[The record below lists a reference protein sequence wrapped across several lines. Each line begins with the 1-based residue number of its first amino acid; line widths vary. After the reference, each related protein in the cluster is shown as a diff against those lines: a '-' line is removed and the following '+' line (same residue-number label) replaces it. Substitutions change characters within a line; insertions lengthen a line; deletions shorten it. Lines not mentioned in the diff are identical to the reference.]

1 MLKRKLSLKTFFLFT
16 VMFFIFSGQT
26 SLESQMK
33 ELNRLQA
40 QLQALQSGTNPETL
54 HKDDNLDNESLEHDS
69 STAQRYQVV
78 DVNYRQYNS
87 VINGYTELK
96 SVMKID
102 LYSGETW
109 LFVIEGQN
117 GFWKRINTCIFI
129 VIMNIFNIS
138 YI

>member
-54 HKDDNLDNESLEHDS
+54 HKDNNLDNESNEHDS
-69 STAQRYQVV
+69 STAQRYQLV

-102 LYSGETW
+102 LYNGETW

-117 GFWKRINTCIFI
+117 GFWKRIN
-129 VIMNIFNIS
+129 N
-138 YI
+138 

>member
-1 MLKRKLSLKTFFLFT
+1 MHIYQDQIMLKPKVSLKTFFLFT

-40 QLQALQSGTNPETL
+40 QLQALQSGTNSETL
-54 HKDDNLDNESLEHDS
+54 HKDNNLDNESFEHDS
-69 STAQRYQVV
+69 PTAQRYQVV

-117 GFWKRINTCIFI
+117 GFWKRIN
-129 VIMNIFNIS
+129 N
-138 YI
+138 

>member
-1 MLKRKLSLKTFFLFT
+1 MYNYQDQIMLKPKVSLKTFFLFT

-54 HKDDNLDNESLEHDS
+54 HKDNNLDNESFEHDS
-69 STAQRYQVV
+69 PTAQRYQVV

-102 LYSGETW
+102 LYSGDTW

-117 GFWKRINTCIFI
+117 GFWKRIN
-129 VIMNIFNIS
+129 N
-138 YI
+138 

>member
-1 MLKRKLSLKTFFLFT
+1 MLKQKVSLKTFFLFT

-54 HKDDNLDNESLEHDS
+54 HKDNNLDNESFEHDS
-69 STAQRYQVV
+69 PTAQRYQVV

-102 LYSGETW
+102 LYSGDTW

-117 GFWKRINTCIFI
+117 GFWKRIN
-129 VIMNIFNIS
+129 N
-138 YI
+138 

>member
-1 MLKRKLSLKTFFLFT
+1 MLKRKLLLKTFFLFT

-40 QLQALQSGTNPETL
+40 QLQALQSGTNPEIL
-54 HKDDNLDNESLEHDS
+54 HKDDKLNNESIEHDFS
-69 STAQRYQVV
+69 SAQRYQVF

-96 SVMKID
+96 SVMKIN

-117 GFWKRINTCIFI
+117 GFWKRIN
-129 VIMNIFNIS
+129 N
-138 YI
+138 

>member
-1 MLKRKLSLKTFFLFT
+1 MYIYQDQIMLKPKLSLKTFFLFI

-54 HKDDNLDNESLEHDS
+54 QKDNNIDIKSFEHDS
-69 STAQRYQVV
+69 PTAQRYQVV

-102 LYSGETW
+102 LYSGDTW

-117 GFWKRINTCIFI
+117 GFWKRIN
-129 VIMNIFNIS
+129 N
-138 YI
+138 

>member
-1 MLKRKLSLKTFFLFT
+1 MLKPKLSLKTFFLFI

-54 HKDDNLDNESLEHDS
+54 QKDNNIDNESFEHDS
-69 STAQRYQVV
+69 PTAQRYQVV

-102 LYSGETW
+102 LYSGDTW

-117 GFWKRINTCIFI
+117 GFWKRIN
-129 VIMNIFNIS
+129 NS
-138 YI
+138 

>member
-1 MLKRKLSLKTFFLFT
+1 MLKPKLSLKTFFLFI

-40 QLQALQSGTNPETL
+40 QLQALQSGTNQEKL
-54 HKDDNLDNESLEHDS
+54 HKENNLNNESFEHVS
-69 STAQRYQVV
+69 LANQRYQVV

-102 LYSGETW
+102 LYSGDTW

-117 GFWKRINTCIFI
+117 GFWKRIN
-129 VIMNIFNIS
+129 N
-138 YI
+138 

>member
-1 MLKRKLSLKTFFLFT
+1 MFKPKLSLKTIFLFT

-40 QLQALQSGTNPETL
+40 QLQALQSGTDQKKL
-54 HKDDNLDNESLEHDS
+54 QKVDNLNNESLEHDS
-69 STAQRYQVV
+69 SITQRYQIV

-87 VINGYTELK
+87 VINGYTEFK

-102 LYSGETW
+102 LYNGDTW

-117 GFWKRINTCIFI
+117 GFWKRIN
-129 VIMNIFNIS
+129 N
-138 YI
+138 

>member
-1 MLKRKLSLKTFFLFT
+1 MLKPKLSLKTFFLFI

-54 HKDDNLDNESLEHDS
+54 HKDNNLDNESFEQGS
-69 STAQRYQVV
+69 PTAQRYQVV

-102 LYSGETW
+102 LYSGDTW

-117 GFWKRINTCIFI
+117 GFWKRIN
-129 VIMNIFNIS
+129 N
-138 YI
+138 

>member
-1 MLKRKLSLKTFFLFT
+1 MFNSIYALKTLFLFSI
-16 VMFFIFSGQT
+16 MFFVFSGQT

-40 QLQALQSGTNPETL
+40 QLEALQSGANQE
-54 HKDDNLDNESLEHDS
+54 KLDNVESLKNQNLEHEFLNS
-69 STAQRYQVV
+69 QRYNLV
-78 DVNYRQYNS
+78 DVNYKQYNS

-102 LYSGETW
+102 LYSGDTW

-117 GFWKRINTCIFI
+117 GFWKKIN
-129 VIMNIFNIS
+129 N
-138 YI
+138 

>member
-1 MLKRKLSLKTFFLFT
+1 MLKPKVSLKTFFLFT

-54 HKDDNLDNESLEHDS
+54 QKDNNIDNESFEHDS
-69 STAQRYQVV
+69 PTAQRYQVV

-102 LYSGETW
+102 LYNGDTW

-117 GFWKRINTCIFI
+117 GFWKRISN
-129 VIMNIFNIS
+129 
-138 YI
+138 

>member
-1 MLKRKLSLKTFFLFT
+1 MLKPKLSLKTFFLFI

-54 HKDDNLDNESLEHDS
+54 QKDNNIDNESFEHDS
-69 STAQRYQVV
+69 PTAQRYQVV

-102 LYSGETW
+102 LYSGNTW

-117 GFWKRINTCIFI
+117 GFWKRIN
-129 VIMNIFNIS
+129 N
-138 YI
+138 

>member
-1 MLKRKLSLKTFFLFT
+1 MLKPKLSLKTFFLFI

-40 QLQALQSGTNPETL
+40 QLQALQSGTNQETL
-54 HKDDNLDNESLEHDS
+54 QKDNNIDNESFEHDS
-69 STAQRYQVV
+69 PTAQRYQVV

-102 LYSGETW
+102 LYSGDTW

-117 GFWKRINTCIFI
+117 GFWKRIN
-129 VIMNIFNIS
+129 N
-138 YI
+138 

>member
-1 MLKRKLSLKTFFLFT
+1 MLKPKLSLKIFFLFAA
-16 VMFFIFSGQT
+16 MFFIFSGQT

-54 HKDDNLDNESLEHDS
+54 HKEDNPNNESLEHDS
-69 STAQRYQVV
+69 STAQRYQIV

-102 LYSGETW
+102 LYDGDTW

-117 GFWKRINTCIFI
+117 GFWKRINH
-129 VIMNIFNIS
+129 
-138 YI
+138 

>member
-1 MLKRKLSLKTFFLFT
+1 MLKSKLALKTFFLF
-16 VMFFIFSGQT
+16 VIMFFVFSGQT

-40 QLQALQSGTNPETL
+40 QLESLQSGTNQETL
-54 HKDDNLDNESLEHDS
+54 DNVDKFENENLGQESLNS
-69 STAQRYQVV
+69 QRFQIV
-78 DVNYRQYNS
+78 DVDYRQYNP

-102 LYSGETW
+102 LYNGDTW

-117 GFWKRINTCIFI
+117 GFWKKIN
-129 VIMNIFNIS
+129 N
-138 YI
+138 

>member
-1 MLKRKLSLKTFFLFT
+1 MLKPKLSLKTFFLFI

-54 HKDDNLDNESLEHDS
+54 QKDNNIDNESFEHDS
-69 STAQRYQVV
+69 PNAQRYQVV

-102 LYSGETW
+102 LYSGDTW

-117 GFWKRINTCIFI
+117 GFWKRIN
-129 VIMNIFNIS
+129 N
-138 YI
+138 

>member
-1 MLKRKLSLKTFFLFT
+1 MLKPKLSLKTFFLFI

-54 HKDDNLDNESLEHDS
+54 QKDNNIDNESFEHDS
-69 STAQRYQVV
+69 PTAQRYQIV
-78 DVNYRQYNS
+78 DVNYRQHNS

-102 LYSGETW
+102 LYNGDTW

-117 GFWKRINTCIFI
+117 GFWKRIN
-129 VIMNIFNIS
+129 N
-138 YI
+138 

>member
-1 MLKRKLSLKTFFLFT
+1 MLKPKLSLKTFFLFI

-54 HKDDNLDNESLEHDS
+54 QKDNNIDNESFEHDS
-69 STAQRYQVV
+69 PTAQRYQVV

-87 VINGYTELK
+87 VVNGYTELK

-102 LYSGETW
+102 LYNGDTW

-117 GFWKRINTCIFI
+117 GFWKRIN
-129 VIMNIFNIS
+129 N
-138 YI
+138 

>member
-1 MLKRKLSLKTFFLFT
+1 MLKPKVSLKTFFLFT

-54 HKDDNLDNESLEHDS
+54 HKDDNLDNESFEHDS
-69 STAQRYQVV
+69 PTAQRYQVV

-117 GFWKRINTCIFI
+117 GFWKRIN
-129 VIMNIFNIS
+129 N
-138 YI
+138 

>member
-1 MLKRKLSLKTFFLFT
+1 MLKPKLSLQTFFLFT

-54 HKDDNLDNESLEHDS
+54 HKDDNLDNEILEHDS

-102 LYSGETW
+102 LYSGDTW

-117 GFWKRINTCIFI
+117 GFWKRIN
-129 VIMNIFNIS
+129 N
-138 YI
+138 

>member
-1 MLKRKLSLKTFFLFT
+1 MLKPKLSLKTFFLFI

-54 HKDDNLDNESLEHDS
+54 QKDNNIDNESFEHDS
-69 STAQRYQVV
+69 PTAQRYQVV

-87 VINGYTELK
+87 VINGHTELK

-102 LYSGETW
+102 LYSGDTW

-117 GFWKRINTCIFI
+117 GFWKRIN
-129 VIMNIFNIS
+129 N
-138 YI
+138 

>member
-1 MLKRKLSLKTFFLFT
+1 MLKPKVSLKTFFLFT

-54 HKDDNLDNESLEHDS
+54 HKDNNLDNESFEHDS
-69 STAQRYQVV
+69 PTAQRYQVV

-102 LYSGETW
+102 LYSGDTW

-117 GFWKRINTCIFI
+117 GFWKRIN
-129 VIMNIFNIS
+129 N
-138 YI
+138 

>member
-1 MLKRKLSLKTFFLFT
+1 MLKLKVSLKTFFLFT

-40 QLQALQSGTNPETL
+40 QLQALQSGTNQETF
-54 HKDDNLDNESLEHDS
+54 HKDNNLDSESFEHDS
-69 STAQRYQVV
+69 PAAQRYQIV

-102 LYSGETW
+102 LYSGDTW

-117 GFWKRINTCIFI
+117 GFWKRIN
-129 VIMNIFNIS
+129 N
-138 YI
+138 

>member
-1 MLKRKLSLKTFFLFT
+1 MLKSKLALKTFFLFAI
-16 VMFFIFSGQT
+16 MFFVFSGQT

-40 QLQALQSGTNPETL
+40 QLESLQSGTNQETL
-54 HKDDNLDNESLEHDS
+54 DNVDKFDNENLGQEPLNS
-69 STAQRYQVV
+69 QRFQIV
-78 DVNYRQYNS
+78 DVDYRQYNP

-102 LYSGETW
+102 LFSGDTW

-117 GFWKRINTCIFI
+117 GFWKKIN
-129 VIMNIFNIS
+129 N
-138 YI
+138 

>member
-1 MLKRKLSLKTFFLFT
+1 MLKSKLALKTFFLFT
-16 VMFFIFSGQT
+16 IMFFVFSGQT

-40 QLQALQSGTNPETL
+40 QLESLQSGTNQETL
-54 HKDDNLDNESLEHDS
+54 DNVDKFDNENLGQESLNF
-69 STAQRYQVV
+69 QRFQIV
-78 DVNYRQYNS
+78 DVDYRQYNP

-102 LYSGETW
+102 LFSGDTW

-117 GFWKRINTCIFI
+117 GFWKKIN
-129 VIMNIFNIS
+129 N
-138 YI
+138 

>member
-1 MLKRKLSLKTFFLFT
+1 MLKLKLSLKSFFLFT

-40 QLQALQSGTNPETL
+40 QLQALQSGTNQEEL
-54 HKDDNLDNESLEHDS
+54 QKVDNLDNENLEHDS
-69 STAQRYQVV
+69 STAQRYQIV

-102 LYSGETW
+102 LYSGDTW

-117 GFWKRINTCIFI
+117 GFWKRIN
-129 VIMNIFNIS
+129 N
-138 YI
+138 

>member
-1 MLKRKLSLKTFFLFT
+1 MYIYQDQIMLKPKVSLKTFFLFT

-54 HKDDNLDNESLEHDS
+54 QKDNNLDNESFEHDS
-69 STAQRYQVV
+69 LTAQRYQVV

-102 LYSGETW
+102 LYSGDTW

-117 GFWKRINTCIFI
+117 GFWKRIN
-129 VIMNIFNIS
+129 N
-138 YI
+138 